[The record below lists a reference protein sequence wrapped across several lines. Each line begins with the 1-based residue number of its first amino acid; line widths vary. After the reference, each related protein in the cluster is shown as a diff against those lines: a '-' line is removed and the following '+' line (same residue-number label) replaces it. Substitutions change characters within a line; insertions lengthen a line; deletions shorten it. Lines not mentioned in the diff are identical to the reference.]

1 MMNVDYFQ
9 RPWGFIVGKIT
20 KLLANHS
27 RNTKLLANHSRN
39 RSDLSIP
46 SNKSVTFSLNRPH
59 FFAKGAICIVPFF
72 IVNFLFTPFF
82 SLCYEQTSTAAI
94 TIILMVR
101 LSCSE
106 TTA

>member
-1 MMNVDYFQ
+1 MMNVDYFEP
-9 RPWGFIVGKIT
+9 PWELHRGK
-20 KLLANHS
+20 
-27 RNTKLLANHSRN
+27 NTKLCSQTINETAQNG
-39 RSDLSIP
+39 SDLGIP

-59 FFAKGAICIVPFF
+59 FFAKGAISIVPFF
-72 IVNFLFTPFF
+72 IAINFVFTPFF